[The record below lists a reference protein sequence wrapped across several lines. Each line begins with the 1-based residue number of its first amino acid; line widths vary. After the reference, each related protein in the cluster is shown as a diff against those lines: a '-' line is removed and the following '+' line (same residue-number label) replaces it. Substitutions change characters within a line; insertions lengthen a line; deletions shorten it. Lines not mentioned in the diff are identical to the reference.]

1 MCYYFDDIVKLEDLG
16 FDNILIDEKLNENT
30 LIYDILYKTLIGP
43 NTLRVRFDKTD
54 EFIKI

>member
-1 MCYYFDDIVKLEDLG
+1 MG

-54 EFIKI
+54 EFIKIWCYL